1 MTYVSAELSRLVVVG
16 ANNYCIHNDDNFLSH
31 EIDHIV
37 SEKHRGSTTPENL
50 CLSCFDCNR
59 YKGSDIGSIDIDTNQ
74 YVQLFNPRTMDWDE
88 HFQCD
93 DFKIVPISAIGRVTE
108 FVLRFNS
115 EERLQKRRELLRL
128 LRYPCQ
134 FLTS

>member
-1 MTYVSAELSRLVVVG
+1 MSYISAELRRLVTLAAKG
-16 ANNYCIHNDDNFLSH
+16 CCEYCRIHNDDNFLSH

-37 SEKHRGSTTPENL
+37 SEKHRGSTTLENL

-59 YKGSDIGSIDIDTNQ
+59 YKGSDIGSLDVDTNQ
-74 YVQLFNPRTMDWDE
+74 YVQLFNPRTMNWDE
-88 HFQCD
+88 HFQLD
-93 DFKIVPISAIGRVTE
+93 NFKISPISAIGRVTE

-128 LRYPCQ
+128 LRYPC
-134 FLTS
+134 